1 MLPRVRVHPR
11 NGWFTSSE
19 SSSDD
24 SSLDSAARRKKKE
37 LKDAAANWVAPTSTG
52 VTNSEAI
59 VQYED
64 LKTGKIYDEMEV
76 IPVIGAE
83 CPFDEVVTAQQRFL
97 LEYRRRQVDAF
108 TPP

>member
-1 MLPRVRVHPR
+1 MDDFP
-11 NGWFTSSE
+11 SSE

-59 VQYED
+59 VQYDD
-64 LKTGKIYDEMEV
+64 LKTGKIYSEMEV
-76 IPVIGAE
+76 IPAIVVVFLSPMISKH
-83 CPFDEVVTAQQRFL
+83 EVCTQL
-97 LEYRRRQVDAF
+97 
-108 TPP
+108 